1 MFNVCTLANAKLM
14 RYDKNCPNVRSKP
27 LVLTSAPLIR
37 AGEASEMYKG
47 DVIETIP
54 TPKPTKSLPTIM
66 THGFGARAM
75 IIEPST
81 NKKSAHNI
89 DFFLPNLSFIH
100 PPNAAPMIAPATA
113 VLTMV
118 S

>member
-1 MFNVCTLANAKLM
+1 M
-14 RYDKNCPNVRSKP
+14 
-27 LVLTSAPLIR
+27 LTSAPLIL
-37 AGEASEMYKG
+37 AGEASEMYNG
-47 DVIETIP
+47 DVMETIP
-54 TPKPTKSLPTIM
+54 TPKPTKSRPVIM

-75 IIEPST
+75 TIEPIM
-81 NKKSAHNI
+81 NKKSAHII

-113 VLTMV
+113 VLTIV